1 MGLFSTTVALTD
13 QIATE
18 LLAKSENPFE
28 PIDSDPE
35 SPGIELFLLAI
46 QTTVGG
52 IFLYKMPKNLLLELE
67 LSGLKNLSSNRCPDD
82 TKVWPSLSTWFGLKM
97 SETTV
102 AAVEVCDAEDNQM

>member
-1 MGLFSTTVALTD
+1 MGLLSTTVALTD
-13 QIATE
+13 QIASE
-18 LLAKSENPFE
+18 LLAESENPFE

-35 SPGIELFLLAI
+35 SPVIELFLLAI

-52 IFLYKMPKNLLLELE
+52 MFLYLMPKYLLLELP
-67 LSGLKNLSSNRCPDD
+67 GLKNPSSKRCPDD